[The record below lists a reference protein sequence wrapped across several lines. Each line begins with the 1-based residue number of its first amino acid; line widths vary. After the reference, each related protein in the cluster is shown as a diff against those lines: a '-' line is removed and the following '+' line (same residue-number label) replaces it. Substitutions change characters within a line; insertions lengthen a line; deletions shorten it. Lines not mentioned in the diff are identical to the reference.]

1 MKFKMSRNRGI
12 NVRIS
17 SRKAR
22 LKLQMRKLRQRGS
35 SCLRRDDEIP
45 EGECIT
51 SQVKR
56 IEDRSLENTS
66 IQRVDRG
73 SKTKSKTEK

>member
-22 LKLQMRKLRQRGS
+22 LKLQMRKLRAEGK
-35 SCLRRDDEIP
+35 LLFEERR
-45 EGECIT
+45 
-51 SQVKR
+51 
-56 IEDRSLENTS
+56 
-66 IQRVDRG
+66 
-73 SKTKSKTEK
+73 

>member
-1 MKFKMSRNRGI
+1 M
-12 NVRIS
+12 
-17 SRKAR
+17 
-22 LKLQMRKLRQRGS
+22 
-35 SCLRRDDEIP
+35 RRDDEIP